1 MNKKEKMSEFH
12 NLKKIIINW
21 LMDYLIVDEKINRF
35 MNYGW
40 GGIDRIMNYGWGIN
54 GLMNYGWRY

>member
-1 MNKKEKMSEFH
+1 MKK
-12 NLKKIIINW
+12 LTDLWI
-21 LMDYLIVDEKINRF
+21 MD
-35 MNYGW
+35 